1 MTLLRLPLFSQSNN
15 SGSVLNNINSGP
27 MERQLIVKP
36 LLMSNVQSF
45 EMTVER
51 LCDDAKVA
59 QNVKREICRF
69 VLCLFLF
76 FITA

>member
-1 MTLLRLPLFSQSNN
+1 
-15 SGSVLNNINSGP
+15 

-36 LLMSNVQSF
+36 LLMSDVQNF

-59 QNVKREICRF
+59 QNVKREIAG
-69 VLCLFLF
+69 LCFACF
-76 FITA
+76 CFS